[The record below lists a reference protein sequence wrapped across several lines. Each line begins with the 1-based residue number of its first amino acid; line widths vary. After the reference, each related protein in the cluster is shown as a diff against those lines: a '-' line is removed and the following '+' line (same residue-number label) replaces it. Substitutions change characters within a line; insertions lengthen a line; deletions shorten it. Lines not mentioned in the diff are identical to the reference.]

1 MPFSSKG
8 AHTRI
13 DASPDHAFIQ
23 WNPMIVFCYFLS
35 TSEAV
40 VHHNDDDVILLW
52 VSKTGSLR
60 DSGSTAPEAVPKHTV
75 T

>member
-1 MPFSSKG
+1 
-8 AHTRI
+8 
-13 DASPDHAFIQ
+13 
-23 WNPMIVFCYFLS
+23 MIVFCYFLS